1 MFFQVVMGK
10 RTKRIAL
17 PKVKAKI
24 TKFKL
29 RRLKLQFTNCIFKP
43 KKRKEKKKKVNEYHD
58 KVGLD
63 LPIKIQNLLSLTS
76 KVKTKICS
84 ATDGNLLK
92 AWKKIGVITLC
103 IMLAKN

>member
-43 KKRKEKKKKVNEYHD
+43 KKRKEKKRKLMNAMTR
-58 KVGLD
+58 LD
-63 LPIKIQNLLSLTS
+63 LIFQS
-76 KVKTKICS
+76 KFKTFFH
-84 ATDGNLLK
+84 LQ
-92 AWKKIGVITLC
+92 
-103 IMLAKN
+103 AK

>member
-29 RRLKLQFTNCIFKP
+29 RRLKLQFTKC
-43 KKRKEKKKKVNEYHD
+43 NECHD